1 MQNRKWLDKCPV
13 LLECFIIINL
23 AFLAIDVYIAH
34 SINTFAHRAEWI
46 PFIVSIAAAPL
57 LLAMRFCGG
66 TRANRLA
73 GLGVG
78 WVCVVVGIGGMLY
91 HLDSQFFVDF
101 TVRSL
106 VYTAPFIAPLSFAGI
121 GLLLIMHHTAHEESL
136 EWGRWVLVMAC
147 AGFLGNFVLSICD
160 HAQNGFFDWREWIP
174 VCASAMAVSFLMT
187 AISQPRNASF
197 LALCVLI
204 LALNGLTGVVGFYLH
219 LSANLAAPAP
229 SVKESFLY
237 GAPVL
242 APLLFPNLALL
253 GILGLWVLAVECER
267 CNMFAPL
274 TLIRSNIN
282 RTYAKGLWT
291 DKSIKTMKTRGS
303 KRRSGNLHKVK
314 EVSLFSS

>member
-13 LLECFIIINL
+13 LLEYFIVINL

-34 SINTFAHRAEWI
+34 SINGFAHRAEWI
-46 PFIVSIAAAPL
+46 PFIVSIAASPL
-57 LLAMRFCGG
+57 LLVTRFCGG

-73 GLGVG
+73 GLAVG
-78 WVCVVVGIGGMLY
+78 WVCVAVGVSGLLF

-101 TVRSL
+101 TIRSL

-121 GLLLIMHHTAHEESL
+121 GLLLIMQHTVHQESA
-136 EWGRWVLVMAC
+136 EWGRWVLVMAL
-147 AGFLGNFVLSICD
+147 AGFLGNFILSICD

-187 AISQPRNASF
+187 AIVRPSNASF
-197 LALCVLI
+197 LTLCVLI
-204 LALNGLTGVVGFYLH
+204 LALNGVTGVVGFYLH

-229 SVKESFLY
+229 SVKENFLY

-253 GILGLWVLAVECER
+253 GVLGIMGV
-267 CNMFAPL
+267 
-274 TLIRSNIN
+274 S
-282 RTYAKGLWT
+282 
-291 DKSIKTMKTRGS
+291 
-303 KRRSGNLHKVK
+303 RRI
-314 EVSLFSS
+314 